1 MKLFLAPLQG
11 LTTAEFRNLHEKYFG
26 GVDAHFTPFIRLEKG
41 ALRKRDGRDIENSTV
56 SRLIPQ
62 VLAANADEL
71 EKIIEF
77 LMPLGCKEI
86 DLNCGCPFPPVC
98 SKGRGAGL
106 R

>member
-11 LTTAEFRNLHEKYFG
+11 LTTVELRNLHEKHFG
-26 GVDAHFTPFIRLEKG
+26 GVDAYFTPFIRLEKG
-41 ALRKRDGRDIENSTV
+41 ALRKRDVRDIENSTV

-71 EKIIEF
+71 EKIIE
-77 LMPLGCKEI
+77 
-86 DLNCGCPFPPVC
+86 DA
-98 SKGRGAGL
+98 R